1 MKRSLSFMKKILLN
15 LILFSFLLLLA
26 IPQRTIASDSINPNK
41 LNKLQERIAKGYSDK
56 FCNGIGIGI
65 SKDGAARLAI
75 SENKESKFN
84 PLLWFE
90 LASSGEENIE
100 KIDQDELSY
109 MISNKVINSCGSAIG
124 LTGQKGVE
132 SFQEYFMSIKKEI
145 ESQ

>member
-1 MKRSLSFMKKILLN
+1 MKKILLN

-90 LASSGEENIE
+90 LALSGEENIE

-132 SFQEYFMSIKKEI
+132 SFQEYFISIKKEI

>member
-1 MKRSLSFMKKILLN
+1 MKKILLN

>member
-1 MKRSLSFMKKILLN
+1 MKKILLN

-132 SFQEYFMSIKKEI
+132 SFQEYFISIKKEI

>member
-1 MKRSLSFMKKILLN
+1 MKKILLN

-26 IPQRTIASDSINPNK
+26 IPQRTIASDSINQNK